1 MKLEY
6 RAAEEGDTEQIFQM
20 SRENIDQYE
29 DTNTIDYEKVLA
41 WMRRKIENCIG
52 EYVRVLCNTKTAGYY
67 RTHQGNGKVELDDL
81 YLFPAFQNCGIG
93 TAVITRCL
101 AETER
106 PVFLYVFTRN
116 VRAMALYRRLGF
128 QVTEQVGKTRCIMER
143 CGTK

>member
-6 RAAEEGDTEQIFQM
+6 RAAEKADAEQIFQM

-29 DTNTIDYEKVLA
+29 DIKAIDYEKVLA
-41 WMRRKIENCIG
+41 WVRRKIENHIG
-52 EYVRVLCNTKTAGYY
+52 EYVCILCDAENAGYY
-67 RTHQGNGKVELDDL
+67 RMHLENEKMELDDL
-81 YLFPAFQNCGIG
+81 YLLPAFQNRGIG
-93 TAVITRCL
+93 TAAITKCL
-101 AETER
+101 AKTEK

-143 CGTK
+143 NGTK

>member
-6 RAAEEGDTEQIFQM
+6 RAAEKADAEQIFQM

-29 DTNTIDYEKVLA
+29 DIKAIDYEKVLA
-41 WMRRKIENCIG
+41 WMRRKIENHIG
-52 EYVRVLCNTKTAGYY
+52 EYVRILCGAENAGYY
-67 RTHQGNGKVELDDL
+67 RMHPENEKMEMDDL
-81 YLFPAFQNCGIG
+81 YLFPAFQNRGIG
-93 TAVITRCL
+93 TAAITKCL
-101 AETER
+101 AETEK

-143 CGTK
+143 IGTK